1 MSWNLQAVT
10 VTFNIFVFSKLGL
23 GSPSAWQT
31 KYAVGSK
38 HACLLIAT
46 VIKKLLL
53 FLGHLV
59 WQLKLN

>member
-46 VIKKLLL
+46 VI
-53 FLGHLV
+53 
-59 WQLKLN
+59 